1 MNVDPDIAIRAH
13 YERFPATIKGSFVL
27 RGVGR
32 DPHQVVIEQ
41 ARVIELTGAGSHAI
55 GVEPVTLEVAPRL
68 DLFVP
73 FEFSVAELDAGWYQL
88 ECDVLTDGVP
98 GVVQPGDRF
107 PVAWPRA
114 TVRRGSIAVGTAVET
129 ADGAVTIEQVDCGG
143 DSIKIA
149 FIATAAPAVKLSS
162 DGVGHQVLDVEFD
175 EGSGRGRVIAYPL
188 LKTAS
193 VLTVALRGAADPVE
207 VPLP

>member
-1 MNVDPDIAIRAH
+1 M
-13 YERFPATIKGSFVL
+13 
-27 RGVGR
+27 
-32 DPHQVVIEQ
+32 IEQ

-98 GVVQPGDRF
+98 GVVRPGDRF

-114 TVRRGSIAVGTAVET
+114 TVRRGAVAIGAAVDT
-129 ADGAVTIEQVDCGG
+129 PDGQVKIEQVDCGS

-149 FIATAAPAVKLSS
+149 
-162 DGVGHQVLDVEFD
+162 
-175 EGSGRGRVIAYPL
+175 Y
-188 LKTAS
+188 
-193 VLTVALRGAADPVE
+193 LRNRW
-207 VPLP
+207 LPP